1 MAEQTTRGEN
11 SLEQSQAAWTNFL
24 RLTRV
29 VVALSAL
36 VLLGV
41 AFATL

>member
-1 MAEQTTRGEN
+1 MAEQATRGPS

-24 RLTRV
+24 RVTKV
-29 VVALSAL
+29 IVAVTVLSL
-36 VLLGV
+36 ILI

>member
-1 MAEQTTRGEN
+1 MAEQATPGTS

-24 RLTRV
+24 RVTKV
-29 VVALSAL
+29 IVALTVISL
-36 VLLGV
+36 ILI